1 MDNNNEM
8 ELYSPVSSPIP
19 TTQEDS
25 PSLNRQKI
33 QEEIQFLNIFLENTA
48 ATLSAYKNRRFFDE
62 NDFTFQAELSRYR
75 EAEARLQNMVS
86 AYSANPPCEYN
97 GCPYHSEHSQN
108 ERNIPTNNLSP
119 KNTPQKRT
127 TKLKATTP
135 SHRQLATLHAHRADQ
150 KLRHKTRPDLI
161 KTPPNP

>member
-19 TTQEDS
+19 RTQEDS
-25 PSLNRQKI
+25 PCLNRQKV
-33 QEEIQFLNIFLENTA
+33 QDGIQFLNIFLENTA

-86 AYSANPPCEYN
+86 AYSAIPPCEYN

-108 ERNIPTNNLSP
+108 ERNIPSNNLSP
-119 KNTPQKRT
+119 KNTPQKRS
-127 TKLKATTP
+127 KSEDENGFITP
-135 SHRQLATLHAHRADQ
+135 SIQ
-150 KLRHKTRPDLI
+150 K
-161 KTPPNP
+161 NS